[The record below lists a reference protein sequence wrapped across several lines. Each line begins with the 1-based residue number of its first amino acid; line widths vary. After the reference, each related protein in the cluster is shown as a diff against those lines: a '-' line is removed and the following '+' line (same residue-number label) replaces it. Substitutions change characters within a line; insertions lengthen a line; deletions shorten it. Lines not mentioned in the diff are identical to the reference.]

1 MLKQLRTYMCTYMF
15 PQQRVPPR
23 LWHLVG
29 VLADWRRGTDS
40 RVQSCLWWHYDTCR
54 RHHDIWMSWQLNLL
68 RFFFSL
74 FFFYLLY
81 SVSSIGLFCLH
92 CFSNKQKERWL
103 QPSVH
108 SNTVMRAWSCKSHLW
123 VRTSI
128 KVSSLLLPFHCFSL
142 VHKYDNSGY
151 KPGLFGV
158 KTFCLRWWKS
168 GFDFNRELSLIN

>member
-1 MLKQLRTYMCTYMF
+1 MYLYVSTATSTSSALTPGWSTCRLKKRDRLQSTKLFMMT
-15 PQQRVPPR
+15 
-23 LWHLVG
+23 LWHLPKTSWHLD
-29 VLADWRRGTDS
+29 VLTTKLA
-40 RVQSCLWWHYDTCR
+40 L
-54 RHHDIWMSWQLNLL
+54 
-68 RFFFSL
+68 L
-74 FFFYLLY
+74 FFFFVFFYLPY